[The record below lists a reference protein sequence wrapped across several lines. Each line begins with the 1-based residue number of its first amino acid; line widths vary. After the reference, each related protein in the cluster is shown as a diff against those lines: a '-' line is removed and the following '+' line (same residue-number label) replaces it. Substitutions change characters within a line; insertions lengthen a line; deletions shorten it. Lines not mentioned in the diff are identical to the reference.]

1 MRPWERL
8 RLDYQYQDYLDG
20 KLDKSTLDSLNEMAV
35 AFSLWIMNSLCMCVN
50 RVHMY
55 GICVHVYEGIATYIC
70 MYRGQKRMPD

>member
-1 MRPWERL
+1 
-8 RLDYQYQDYLDG
+8 
-20 KLDKSTLDSLNEMAV
+20 MAV

-70 MYRGQKRMPD
+70 MCRDQRRMLCSLPDHSPSYPFEIEPHTEPGARLVTCKLQ